1 MAFTKYMG
9 YYVYHLPPYWHER
22 PDFSLQQDIFDYAPI
37 VGYAYDESPQDY
49 ATFSL
54 GYDHLARSKAEIR
67 ELSDF
72 FDTMC
77 GRLGKF
83 WFPSWDKDF
92 ELCNDIDAEDTF
104 IDVSEFDYE
113 DYFLDNIGTG
123 RYIFIY
129 CTATQFYA
137 RKVLSVSE
145 IALESGITAMRLN
158 LDQAIGVPLTQTQ
171 VKMVSFLY
179 MGRFDIDELEW
190 EHVSPDVAIAPLKFA
205 EVVSDYPT
213 TTSTSTSTTSS
224 SSSSTGSST
233 TSVSTST
240 STTSTTTT
248 EEVPIPIGGLVGNP
262 DPGPNS
268 GALISMPQLTGAV
281 AGQCENFTG
290 SVSMSEG
297 NSFGQALS
305 VAQAVKYIELYGVHP
320 SALYYFTTIYSA
332 DIGIFY
338 SNDNSIW
345 YLIKNEY
352 APSVIYDGYSCKG
365 IRITLTTPVSAQCF
379 KVYMNSDFLWNN
391 YDISGGGTSSPLPL
405 QSTRVYLYNSSMVK
419 LS

>member
-224 SSSSTGSST
+224 SSSSTEST

-248 EEVPIPIGGLVGNP
+248 EEAPIPIGGLVGNP
-262 DPGPNS
+262 DSGPNYS
-268 GALISMPQLTGAV
+268 TLIAMPQLTGAIV
-281 AGQCENFTG
+281 SQCDDFTG
-290 SVSMSEG
+290 SVAMNQG
-297 NSFGQALS
+297 NSFGQALTA
-305 VAQAVKYIELYGVHP
+305 AQAVKYIELIGISP
-320 SALYYFTTIYSA
+320 NIQYYFTTMYSA

-338 SNDNSIW
+338 SNDNSVW
-345 YLIKNEY
+345 YLITNEY
-352 APSVIYDGYSCKG
+352 APSVIYDGYTCKG
-365 IRITLTTPVSAQCF
+365 IRITLLTAITAQCF
-379 KVYMNSDFLWNN
+379 KMYMNNDFLWNTF
-391 YDISGGGTSSPLPL
+391 DPSGSSITLPMSL
-405 QSTRVYLYNSSMVK
+405 KCTRVYLYNASMVK
-419 LS
+419 LT